1 TGLQRPGT
9 CRHARRRGKI
19 GDLTDLPEMPL
30 ALSDN
35 QPDLVMRAF
44 AGLDPARPPA
54 SCAFAPA
61 AMSAMPTWNQGRMP
75 VCVLLL
81 PSWTKV
87 TFTEGL
93 ELDLKTVSRHC
104 EHSAKVTI

>member
-1 TGLQRPGT
+1 
-9 CRHARRRGKI
+9 
-19 GDLTDLPEMPL
+19 MPL

-35 QPDLVMRAF
+35 QLDLVMRASI
-44 AGLDPARPPA
+44 RPGRR
-54 SCAFAPA
+54 PA
-61 AMSAMPTWNQGRMP
+61 AHSRRPLCQRCRRGARDQGRMP

-93 ELDLKTVSRHC
+93 ELDLKTVSRHR